1 MTYSYVAF
9 FDLCFSRK
17 EWLWANLLVNGGK
30 PLSGTIIPSGN
41 KNAMLP
47 ILCATV
53 LTDEI
58 VTLLN
63 VPNITDV
70 QKVVRF
76 LGAMGSKLDWD
87 QAGGVLRIN
96 NAAFHDELGDVPL
109 PAGMRSRST
118 FAACLIAASRED
130 RIFRIQKDARWAF
143 VNWIRHIDVLR
154 ILGAGCRVR

>member
-1 MTYSYVAF
+1 M
-9 FDLCFSRK
+9 
-17 EWLWANLLVNGGK
+17 ANLLVNGGK

-58 VTLLN
+58 VTLRN

-76 LGAMGSKLDWD
+76 LGAMGSKPSRISSPCFDK
-87 QAGGVLRIN
+87 AVLPS
-96 NAAFHDELGDVPL
+96 FP
-109 PAGMRSRST
+109 S
-118 FAACLIAASRED
+118 
-130 RIFRIQKDARWAF
+130 
-143 VNWIRHIDVLR
+143 
-154 ILGAGCRVR
+154 

>member
-1 MTYSYVAF
+1 MTYVFPERVAM
-9 FDLCFSRK
+9 
-17 EWLWANLLVNGGK
+17 ANLLVNGGK

-58 VTLLN
+58 VTLRN

-87 QAGGVLRIN
+87 QPGGVLRIN

-109 PAGMRSRST
+109 PAGMRSAVLLLPALLRRVGKIEFSNT
-118 FAACLIAASRED
+118 KGCALGVRELD
-130 RIFRIQKDARWAF
+130 P
-143 VNWIRHIDVLR
+143 HIDVLR
-154 ILGAGCRVR
+154 ILGADVVSDDPIIL